1 LKIIVKSSQHI
12 LDYVKQLIEFKK
24 EWRLKNKQENKNYR
38 IKNLLICQHTK
49 MNKKDSNNL
58 GKEKY
63 NI

>member
-1 LKIIVKSSQHI
+1 M
-12 LDYVKQLIEFKK
+12 DYVKQLIEFKK